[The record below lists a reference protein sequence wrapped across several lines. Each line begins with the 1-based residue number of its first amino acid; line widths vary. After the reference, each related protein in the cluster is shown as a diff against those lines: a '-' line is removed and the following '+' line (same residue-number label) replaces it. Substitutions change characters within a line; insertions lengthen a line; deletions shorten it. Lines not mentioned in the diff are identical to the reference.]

1 MNQTEHSSKTIDEAL
16 TILENIYRKRA
27 FSVFEMTLMESAASK
42 LKLKLKQNTLTQPI
56 KVDSINNNKPI
67 LKVYLAGP
75 ISADPKKLRHRFNV
89 IAHYLKKMNIAVL
102 NPASLPMGLDES
114 EYMDICCAMI
124 RSCEKVIMLKGW
136 EESEGATAE
145 YYLAKKLGKPILL
158 EKNIK
163 QKYK

>member
-1 MNQTEHSSKTIDEAL
+1 MNQTELSSKTIDEAL

-27 FSVFEMTLMESAASK
+27 FSVFEMTLMESAASN
-42 LKLKLKQNTLTQPI
+42 LKLNLATQSI
-56 KVDSINNNKPI
+56 KSNSINDDKPI

-102 NPASLPMGLDES
+102 NPASLPMGLEES

-136 EESEGATAE
+136 EESEGAMAE

-163 QKYK
+163 QNI